1 MPKPRQRRGPA
12 IAFDAAARQEHL
24 RGFSARKQQRRAYG
38 LAMQAVKDRAG
49 RVAERQE
56 RREVDRERI
65 AQAEQAKEEWLE
77 AAWLESSGGATTKD
91 DEAAVAVAA
100 MARAVGATKK
110 SERNKR
116 KAQDD
121 DEEEDTAVPMK
132 NGGETAADATA
143 ATIVQTYA
151 DQQTEQQWGGTVVVT
166 IGSAI
171 PDSDDE
177 DEDMRQV
184 AARAK
189 KKPRSRKDEAQEFA
203 GTVDRFLQESKGRS
217 KTSKAHKHKG
227 KHGSADMRG
236 VGGAGGLK
244 VAQSFLKRS
253 KGMKKDS
260 KHKDSKKKGR
270 R

>member
-1 MPKPRQRRGPA
+1 MPKQRKRSGPA
-12 IAFDAAARQEHL
+12 IAFDADARREHL
-24 RGFSARKQQRRAYG
+24 RGFSDRKKARRAYG
-38 LAMQAVKDRAG
+38 LAMQAVKDRAS
-49 RVAERQE
+49 RVAERQD
-56 RREVDRERI
+56 RREVMLERI
-65 AQAEQAKEEWLE
+65 EQAEKAKEEWLE
-77 AAWLESSGGATTKD
+77 AALLAAAGGGAKD

-110 SERNKR
+110 SERNKN
-116 KAQDD
+116 KN
-121 DEEEDTAVPMK
+121 DEEEDDTTVPMK
-132 NGGETAADATA
+132 DGGATAADEKA

-171 PDSDDE
+171 PDSDDDEEE
-177 DEDMRQV
+177 DASKL

-189 KKPRSRKDEAQEFA
+189 QKPRSRKDVAQEFA
-203 GTVDRFLQESKGRS
+203 GTVDRFLQESKGRG
-217 KTSKAHKHKG
+217 KISKAHKHKG

-253 KGMKKDS
+253 KGMNNKKDS
-260 KHKDSKKKGR
+260 KRKDSKKKAR